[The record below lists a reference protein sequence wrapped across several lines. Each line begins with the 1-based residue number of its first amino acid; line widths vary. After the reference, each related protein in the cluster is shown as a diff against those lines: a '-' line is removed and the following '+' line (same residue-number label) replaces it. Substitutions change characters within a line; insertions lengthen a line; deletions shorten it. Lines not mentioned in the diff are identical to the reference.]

1 MATKKKVITRQP
13 KQGKLRDY
21 ELVFVV
27 SPEVAEEALDGVI
40 EGVNQFITARQG
52 VVEETT
58 KWGRRR
64 LAYPIKRSM
73 EGNYVLARVKM
84 TPEATKDLEASL
96 MISEQVL
103 RHLLVNMEN

>member
-1 MATKKKVITRQP
+1 MATKKKEITKQP
-13 KQGKLRDY
+13 KEGKLRDY

-27 SPEVAEEALDGVI
+27 SPEVAEEAVDGVI
-40 EGVNQFITARQG
+40 EGVKQFIEARKG

-84 TPEATKDLEASL
+84 IPDITGELEASL
-96 MISEQVL
+96 MISENIL
-103 RHLLVNMEN
+103 RHLLVNLEA